1 MLVEIG
7 EGLLLRLDC
16 CLLTDLNLTN
26 SGAAYSVSRGC
37 FVCKPNP
44 FKSSLSKEILNASKS
59 RYPILTSFSKKS
71 FSSFRFLDA
80 RSSE

>member
-1 MLVEIG
+1 MLVEIE

-37 FVCKPNP
+37 FVFKPNP
-44 FKSSLSKEILNASKS
+44 FKSSLKTSSPLSELNFFMFSGEGSLNLTKS
-59 RYPILTSFSKKS
+59 L
-71 FSSFRFLDA
+71 SS
-80 RSSE
+80 